1 MIKVFKKKRKRK
13 KRTGNLNMNDIISCK
28 AQRMSNTRPSTYHF
42 KMIKNSPKHLHTDIL
57 AHWCTFWY
65 NHSSNSKSVLTDS
78 AEGKTVTAHFI
89 LSKEGTLTSF
99 HWMELKALRK
109 TKDIKQLNLTAHAF
123 LTRPFIIDF
132 RRSPTNTVNRSSWSK
147 WHEIHTPHQC
157 AHHIIWNLKS

>member
-1 MIKVFKKKRKRK
+1 
-13 KRTGNLNMNDIISCK
+13 MNDIISCK
-28 AQRMSNTRPSTYHF
+28 AQRMSNARPSTYHF

-89 LSKEGTLTSF
+89 LSKEGTLSSF
-99 HWMELKALRK
+99 HWMELRK
-109 TKDIKQLNLTAHAF
+109 TTKDIKQLNLTAHAF
-123 LTRPFIIDF
+123 LTRAFIIDF

-147 WHEIHTPHQC
+147 WHEIYTPHQC